1 MKARFVRALG
11 ALACLATFSLVG
23 VAAAQPSAP
32 TDTADS
38 MFREGKKA
46 MEAGDYA
53 RACPLFE
60 ESQRLDPA
68 GGTLMNLGLCLE
80 KAGRVASAERA
91 YLSAATR
98 ARADGRADRLGE
110 AHAHLAALGPRVPT
124 VVLVLSPGRGA
135 PSRVSIDGQK
145 IDDLVEPVRLD
156 PGAHT
161 ARIER
166 DGAAPSTRAFDLREG
181 EHKKL
186 AIDDE
191 ASPALP
197 APAPPN
203 AAPPSTAAPPAPEGF
218 TPKAYVL
225 TTKPGSVAPSPDESQ
240 AHPRASFSAASWAS
254 LGVSLA
260 GFGVAGITGLMAV
273 SARSTYTST
282 CIDARAY
289 CTDTEALAAGERARD
304 LAWVSTI
311 AVGVGFG
318 ALWTA
323 LLLPRSFPV
332 APSPAG
338 AGLAVR
344 STF

>member
-1 MKARFVRALG
+1 MRPRSVGAVVSLAAFV
-11 ALACLATFSLVG
+11 SLVG

-80 KAGRVASAERA
+80 KAGKVASAERA
-91 YLSAATR
+91 YQSAATR

-124 VVLVLSPGRGA
+124 VVLVPSRAGR
-135 PSRVSIDGQK
+135 PSRVAIDGQK
-145 IDDLVEPVRLD
+145 VDDLDEPVRLD
-156 PGAHT
+156 PGPHT

-166 DGAAPSTRAFDLREG
+166 DGALPATRSFDLREG

-186 AIDDE
+186 SLDDE
-191 ASPALP
+191 PSPALP
-197 APAPPN
+197 APAPAPP
-203 AAPPSTAAPPAPEGF
+203 PPSTAAPPAPEGF

-225 TTKPGSVAPSPDESQ
+225 TTRPGAAAVAPDESS
-240 AHPRASFSAASWAS
+240 AHPRASFSPASWAS

-289 CTDTEALAAGERARD
+289 CTDAEALAAGERARD